1 MARVLVRELEP
12 FGLMWVEEPLLP
24 EHSDLLPALAAS
36 TSIPIAAGER
46 MHNRWDFKAL
56 LSGGG
61 VSVVQPDVSMTGL
74 FEMEKITRMAEA
86 YDVAVAPHCP
96 LGPITLAASLQIDL
110 SIQNFLVQEQ
120 SLGIEYNKGNE
131 LLDYLVDPSVF
142 AFTDGSIAPLT
153 GVGLGI
159 ELDEE
164 RVRAEA
170 RTPHNWRSP
179 LTFHPDGS
187 FAEW

>member
-1 MARVLVRELEP
+1 
-12 FGLMWVEEPLLP
+12 
-24 EHSDLLPALAAS
+24 
-36 TSIPIAAGER
+36 
-46 MHNRWDFKAL
+46 
-56 LSGGG
+56 
-61 VSVVQPDVSMTGL
+61 
-74 FEMEKITRMAEA
+74 MAEA

-96 LGPITLAASLQIDL
+96 LGPITLAASIQIDL

-142 AFTDGSIAPLT
+142 TFTDGSIAPLT
-153 GVGLGI
+153 GAGLGI
-159 ELDEE
+159 DLDEE

-170 RTPHNWRSP
+170 QTPHNWRSP
-179 LTFHPDGS
+179 LTFHADGS